1 MPRTGFLIRYRSST
15 VEGHLLQTIGWTIGH
30 PTAEAWM
37 RLYCQGTQEST
48 QVQHVA
54 RFIMETT
61 LFTRD
66 FVGLKPSNIARGCL
80 LMARH
85 ICGLGPRV
93 DLCPAEKEVKHVTTC
108 LDISFSENAK
118 HVSNICIE
126 KVSMVVPISAEKPR
140 LIPFLYA
147 VRSSLLQQ
155 GLDRHHAI
163 LCHGSTIPT
172 G

>member
-1 MPRTGFLIRYRSST
+1 MHCHLST

-93 DLCPAEKEVKHVTTC
+93 DLCPTEKEVKHVTTC

-126 KVSMVVPISAEKPR
+126 KVSMVVYVS
-140 LIPFLYA
+140 
-147 VRSSLLQQ
+147 V
-155 GLDRHHAI
+155 
-163 LCHGSTIPT
+163 
-172 G
+172 

>member
-1 MPRTGFLIRYRSST
+1 MCRSLTPAVSLSLV

-48 QVQHVA
+48 QVQHIA

-85 ICGLGPRV
+85 ICGLGPRM
-93 DLCPAEKEVKHVTTC
+93 DLCPGEKEVKHVTTC
-108 LDISFSENAK
+108 LDIAFSENAK

-126 KVSMVVPISAEKPR
+126 KVSFQVVYLYSTGAR
-140 LIPFLYA
+140 LLI
-147 VRSSLLQQ
+147 VSLAF
-155 GLDRHHAI
+155 R
-163 LCHGSTIPT
+163 
-172 G
+172 